1 MVDAIDVM
9 AECERRFIIL
19 RRDGDKLMAQPLCP
33 EVGDFDPDL
42 VDAIRTNKTR
52 ILEVL
57 DHQVQ
62 ADQMLL
68 ESTTFLASR
77 WPLGCLLKGEGWER
91 HEEALREA
99 YWSLSLE
106 TMQKA
111 LNAREAFALAVFD
124 RFRTEAR

>member
-19 RRDGDKLMAQPLCP
+19 YRDSDKLMAQPLCP

-42 VDAIRTNKTR
+42 EDAIRTNKTR

-57 DHQVQ
+57 DYRVEV
-62 ADQMLL
+62 DRMLL
-68 ESTTFLASR
+68 GSTAFLAAR
-77 WPLGCLLKGEGWER
+77 WPLGCLLEGEGWER
-91 HEEALREA
+91 HDEALREA

-106 TMQKA
+106 TLQEA
-111 LNAREAFALAVFD
+111 LNAREAFALVVFD
-124 RFRTEAR
+124 RFRTEAP